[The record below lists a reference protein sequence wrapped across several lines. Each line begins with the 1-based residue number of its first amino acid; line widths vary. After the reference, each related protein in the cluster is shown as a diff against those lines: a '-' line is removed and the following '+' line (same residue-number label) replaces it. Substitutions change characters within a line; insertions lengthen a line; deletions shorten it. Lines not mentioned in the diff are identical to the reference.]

1 MKKQILIQI
10 IIIILSAFVL
20 LLGCSYSKQNKS
32 IENIDVNTIMPGK
45 YIGESYNITS
55 SFIPV
60 LSFDNN
66 NKFIFELGINYT
78 IEGRYTIDNNKLVL
92 NTNGGESYTLEITEH
107 SLKIEQEIPNV
118 KRNTK
123 FKLLE

>member
-1 MKKQILIQI
+1 MKKQIV
-10 IIIILSAFVL
+10 IIILSVFVL
-20 LLGCSYSKQNKS
+20 LLGCSYNKQNKS

-45 YIGESYNITS
+45 YIGEPYNITS

-60 LSFDNN
+60 LTLDNN
-66 NKFIFELGINYT
+66 NKFIFELGIKYT
-78 IEGRYTIDNNKLVL
+78 IEGTYTIDNNKLVL

-123 FKLLE
+123 FKLLK